1 LPDGK
6 SFFNQ
11 EEIAMPVTL
20 DRPFSWQTA
29 GLDDRRMLDGLQP
42 NILKAHVRE
51 FLTVLFLRFDQA
63 AAGRTF
69 LRALTQGAK
78 PLLKSARTHLEEV
91 QAFDTLKRKGSTYVG
106 VGLTAAGYGVL
117 GVPAARQPANTRF
130 RAGMKAAQLGDPDP
144 SLWDPA
150 YRGAIHAVVLV
161 GDQDKAPHDAALA
174 RVLALIRPGVV
185 ELGREVGRGRR
196 NANGDGIEHFGYV
209 DGRSQPL
216 FLTEDVTDEQ
226 LHKDGSTN
234 WNPAFGPGRAIVP
247 DPAAPDPAHDF
258 GSYFVFRKLEQNV
271 KAFKQE
277 ELKLAARLGLTGDD
291 AERAGAMLVGRFED
305 GTPLA
310 IQSADGSHHPVQN
323 DFTYDSDP
331 TGGKCP
337 HFAHIRKMN
346 PRGSG
351 GFEPPPAERLHIM
364 ARRGQTYGSRTDNPN
379 DGQIVNKPSKDV
391 GLLFMAFNAVIEEQF
406 EFVQRTWANN
416 AGFPALPPGRTIP
429 PGPDPVIGQ
438 AVRGPI
444 DLPKKWAADFANT
457 DQHKKTTP
465 VPQTVTMKGG
475 EYFFMPSLAFL
486 KAL

>member
-1 LPDGK
+1 
-6 SFFNQ
+6 
-11 EEIAMPVTL
+11 MPVTI
-20 DRPFSWQTA
+20 DRPFSWENPSN
-29 GLDDRRMLDGLQP
+29 DDGRMLDSLQP

-51 FLTVLFLRFDQA
+51 FLTVLFLRFDQG

-69 LRALTQGAK
+69 LKALTQGAK
-78 PLLKSARTHLEEV
+78 PLVKSAHTHLHEV
-91 QAFDTLKRKGSTYVG
+91 RAFKTLSRKGTAYVG
-106 VGLTAAGYGVL
+106 VGLTVAGYAAL
-117 GVPAARQPANTRF
+117 GIPQARQPANSRF
-130 RAGMKAAQLGDPDP
+130 RGGMKAAQLGDPATTT
-144 SLWDPA
+144 WDRH
-150 YRGAIHAVVLV
+150 YQGTIHAVVLI
-161 GDQDKAPHDAALA
+161 GDQEKAPHDAALA
-174 RVLALIRPGVV
+174 KVMALIRPGIV
-185 ELGREVGRGRR
+185 ELGRETGRGRR
-196 NANGDGIEHFGYV
+196 NSNGDGIEHFGYV

-216 FLTEDVTDEQ
+216 FLTEDVTEEKLRQ
-226 LHKDGSTN
+226 DGATN
-234 WNPAFGPGRAIVP
+234 WDPAFAPKRVIVP

-277 ELKLAARLGLTGDD
+277 EIKLATRLGLTGD
-291 AERAGAMLVGRFED
+291 AVERAGAMLVGRFED

-310 IQSADGSHHPVQN
+310 IQSADGSDSPVQN

-331 TGGKCP
+331 DGGKCP

-346 PRGSG
+346 PRGTG
-351 GFEPPPAERLHIM
+351 GFEPHAGERLHIM

-379 DGQIVNKPSKDV
+379 DGEMVNKPTKDV

-406 EFVQRTWANN
+406 EFVQNVWANN
-416 AGFPALPPGRTIP
+416 PTFPALPPGRLTP

-438 AVRGPI
+438 APRGQI
-444 DLPKKWAADFANT
+444 DLPKKWGADFKKAR
-457 DQHKKTTP
+457 DHKLTSP